1 MLDITV
7 HTRSLAY
14 DLQLPCTI
22 PVQRITADVIA
33 WINAY
38 ASDDSGLDPHR
49 KYSLETT
56 TGESLQESGT
66 LAALNI
72 RHGTHLHLREVDDAP
87 RPIPV
92 IEDIGTY
99 LEDNHGSGRSRATF
113 GGIRS
118 ASANIANVVVPIILA
133 VAVVV
138 PPVPPSAVT
147 AARLVVLA
155 AALIAIV
162 GSFMGL
168 ARGWITQ
175 QRLAGI
181 LLGGTAVTACGALW
195 LLHDPAPAT
204 TAEIILGTL
213 FLAVAVIHI
222 FSPTHRTILLAGE
235 IFLLSSM
242 LALGISPAGS
252 YFPSATAC
260 YVVMGLTVIVF
271 VNASPISVIL
281 AGIPTPKFPSK
292 TNTYVIDVIRGHG
305 TPDLPTVR
313 EKTRYAVEYIAG
325 IITGLGAFHAA
336 AAYIVISH
344 SGGRVL
350 ALCLASAFP
359 IIYITATFNYTLAS
373 KHSALWMPAPPL
385 PGGPLTWTD
394 GVWRGDILDPSV
406 SGRKTKPLHHLG
418 FWESHPRRE
427 SVCTVVT
434 LGRPAGHRASSV
446 NIHL

>member
-1 MLDITV
+1 M
-7 HTRSLAY
+7 
-14 DLQLPCTI
+14 
-22 PVQRITADVIA
+22 
-33 WINAY
+33 
-38 ASDDSGLDPHR
+38 
-49 KYSLETT
+49 
-56 TGESLQESGT
+56 
-66 LAALNI
+66 
-72 RHGTHLHLREVDDAP
+72 
-87 RPIPV
+87 
-92 IEDIGTY
+92 
-99 LEDNHGSGRSRATF
+99 F
-113 GGIRS
+113 
-118 ASANIANVVVPIILA
+118 
-133 VAVVV
+133 
-138 PPVPPSAVT
+138 T

-222 FSPTHRTILLAGE
+222 FSAAHRTILLAGE
-235 IFLLSSM
+235 VFLLSSM
-242 LALGISPAGS
+242 VAVCISRAEGYWPSPA
-252 YFPSATAC
+252 AC
-260 YVVMGLTVIVF
+260 YVVLGLTVIVF

-292 TNTYVIDVIRGHG
+292 TNTYVIDVIRGHD

-325 IITGLGAFHAA
+325 IIIGLGAFHAA

-359 IIYITATFNYTLAS
+359 IIYITATFNYTLAI
-373 KHSALWMPAPPL
+373 HVYPLLYSAAAISAAIVIALILTAPPR
-385 PGGPLTWTD
+385 LTLVYL
-394 GVWRGDILDPSV
+394 GAALLI
-406 SGRKTKPLHHLG
+406 LG
-418 FWESHPRRE
+418 FGTAIIPTNKRQQTPLVRQ
-427 SVCTVVT
+427 VRIVVENAVIIFALVAPVILLDIPQT
-434 LGRPAGHRASSV
+434 IYNRGW
-446 NIHL
+446 